1 MTESTSSTERHP
13 HVARD
18 SAADLDLV
26 DVVGMRRVAQLQR
39 RAASIENRDGAVVTG
54 ERAELLQ
61 TKHVAVEREGD
72 VVVGGGDD
80 ETKLPDAHA
89 GRGPAAAT
97 AGSTCAANDVSK
109 FARNMAASSAAFTS

>member
-1 MTESTSSTERHP
+1 MP
-13 HVARD
+13 RD

-26 DVVGMRRVAQLQR
+26 DVVGVRRVAQLER
-39 RAASIENRDGAVVTG
+39 RAARVENRDGAVVTG

-61 TKHVAVEREGD
+61 AEDVTVERERC
-72 VVVGGGDD
+72 VVVGRGDD

-97 AGSTCAANDVSK
+97 AGSTSAANDVSK
-109 FARNMAASSAAFTS
+109 FARNIAASSAAFAS